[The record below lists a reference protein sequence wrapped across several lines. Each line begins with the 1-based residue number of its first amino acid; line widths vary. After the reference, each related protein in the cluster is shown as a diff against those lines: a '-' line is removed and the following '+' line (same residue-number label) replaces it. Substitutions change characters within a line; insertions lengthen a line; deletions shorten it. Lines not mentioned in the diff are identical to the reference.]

1 MKQKTPVFTMTLGL
15 ILLFGFTSALYAD
28 ESDAKRI
35 LKSMSDYMGAQSAL
49 AFEFDATLGIVTTDG
64 QVLDLASSGSV
75 VINRP
80 DKIRAK
86 RSMGFADME
95 SVFDGKTLTVLGKT
109 SNVYTQVEVP
119 GSIDHLISEL
129 KTKYNLPL
137 PAADLLLS
145 SSYDELMGDV
155 VDIKDLGSG
164 VVGGIECDHLAFRTE
179 QVDWQIWIAQGDQ
192 PYPCRFAITS
202 KLLDNSPTYVVQ
214 TRSFSAGSVVAK
226 DDFKFNNTTDAEKVE
241 LEALQ
246 GVGDLPDNF
255 TKGETK

>member
-1 MKQKTPVFTMTLGL
+1 MKRKTPVISMTLGL

-80 DKIRAK
+80 DKIRAM

-95 SVFDGKTLTVLGKT
+95 SVFDGKTLTVLGKNL
-109 SNVYTQVEVP
+109 NVYTQVEVP

-129 KTKYNLPL
+129 KTNYNLPL

-179 QVDWQIWIAQGDQ
+179 QVDWQIWIAQGDR

-214 TRSFSAGSVVAK
+214 TRSFNTGSMVAK

-246 GVGDLPDNF
+246 GVGDLPGNF

>member
-1 MKQKTPVFTMTLGL
+1 
-15 ILLFGFTSALYAD
+15 
-28 ESDAKRI
+28 
-35 LKSMSDYMGAQSAL
+35 MSDYMGAQSAL
-49 AFEFDATLGIVTTDG
+49 SFEFDATLGIVTTEG

-80 DKIRAK
+80 DKMRAK

-95 SVFDGKTLTVLGKT
+95 SVFDGKTLTVLGKNL
-109 SNVYTQVEVP
+109 NVYTQVEVP

-129 KTKYNLPL
+129 KTTYNLPL

-179 QVDWQIWIAQGDQ
+179 QVDWQIWIAQGEQ

-214 TRSFSAGSVVAK
+214 TRSFSTGSVAAK